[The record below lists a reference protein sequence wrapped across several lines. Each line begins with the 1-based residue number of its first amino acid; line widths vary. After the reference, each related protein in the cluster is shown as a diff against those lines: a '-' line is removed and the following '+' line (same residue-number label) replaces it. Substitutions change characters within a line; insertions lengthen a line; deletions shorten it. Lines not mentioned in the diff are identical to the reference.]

1 MKINNLSRV
10 IEKGISDEYREQLQ
24 RAGRDVRLETVQN
37 EDARKVSDLSMS
49 DKFNLVNKEK
59 VYSIII
65 RQEFKFYNTN
75 WFRLNPNE
83 VDIRI

>member
-1 MKINNLSRV
+1 MKINNPSRV

-24 RAGRDVRLETVQN
+24 RAGRDVRLETVQK

-49 DKFNLVNKEK
+49 DKLNLVNKEK

-75 WFRLNPNE
+75 WFRFNPNE
-83 VDIRI
+83 IDIRI

>member
-83 VDIRI
+83 IDIRI